1 MDSGRWE
8 EVRAAAV
15 RMEELRLGDPEG
27 WLLLRELVERLT
39 EQEESARTII
49 VIGFAQNLPVREK
62 REDHVLYGRSSLC

>member
-39 EQEESARTII
+39 EQEDSMENSA
-49 VIGFAQNLPVREK
+49 
-62 REDHVLYGRSSLC
+62 EDRKSTRLNSSH

>member
-39 EQEESARTII
+39 EQEDSMENSAD
-49 VIGFAQNLPVREK
+49 GSPQK
-62 REDHVLYGRSSLC
+62 Y

>member
-39 EQEESARTII
+39 EQDGTVENSA
-49 VIGFAQNLPVREK
+49 
-62 REDHVLYGRSSLC
+62 D